1 MSTDEERLE
10 LAVTPEECRKTI
22 LALGRCLQDPVATE
36 VLDVGRAR
44 MLALQLNG
52 ALSVLNEPMGVNP
65 AGMVSALRDPR
76 EGAPAPP
83 G

>member
-1 MSTDEERLE
+1 
-10 LAVTPEECRKTI
+10 
-22 LALGRCLQDPVATE
+22 
-36 VLDVGRAR
+36 

-65 AGMVSALRDPR
+65 AGMVSALRDAQ

-83 G
+83 D